1 MAGHER
7 SVFCSIPEHGTSSM
21 GHVLGGKGWNL
32 MLQRKSCFCAIVVA
46 LLFLSPPTTEAIDY
60 TTYWPPEQLDA
71 LQSLWAAWNRSTP
84 NPGSNLA
91 GWNSSQTLPCWQ
103 EYDQFAPNWRGVQC
117 LDAKMDCTAPDSTNK
132 SDCNGYIIGLT
143 LNNASIHG
151 VLPPEIGNITT
162 LATLELTGNPNLTG
176 PLPYE
181 INYPYLYTLD
191 LHDNGFNGTLPD
203 MPQLYTLLNVD
214 LSGNQFVGRFLP
226 QIHKWAYLQIL
237 KLARNHF
244 NDTIPRDAFVNM
256 TQMESLDLSVN
267 KLTGAVPDLTKCT
280 NLQSLVL
287 SNNSFSG
294 PLPDLT
300 TFTSLRTLKLAYN
313 NLTGSFPFLSSFVN
327 ASTVNGTLSVLDL
340 SGTQL
345 TGSVTNWNASDM
357 ISLEELYLDN
367 NRISGTLDVSH
378 LIASGFVRNVSATG
392 SQGLRTLSMMNT
404 DITDVIYEEG
414 SIGGIKTL
422 VRLQGTPYCN
432 SKTADDGT
440 RCFCQQFC
448 SNQGSLNNTKVIII
462 AAVTSSIAILLMV
475 IAFAAAYLYRTRRY
489 KRYLLLQV
497 QQKFEEFDV
506 KPTIFPYNELRLATR
521 DFHPD
526 MKLGE
531 GGYGAVYKGVLPSKS
546 TVAVKQLFVKNTQG
560 IDDFLNEVVLITGMK
575 HRNLVNLKGCCLREH
590 QRLLVYEYVDNYDI
604 DQVLLRGE
612 HKTPLSWAVRQNI
625 CLGVARGLHY
635 LHSLAKPRIIH
646 RDIKASNILLDKSF
660 EPKIADF
667 GLALLFPDEKSHI
680 MTVHVAG
687 TKGYLAPEYAS
698 LGQLSEKVDVFSFGV
713 LCLEVLSGRR
723 NIEESVPLDEVYL
736 SKWAWKLH
744 AEGKLMDL
752 VDPIMNL
759 QDDEKADVQR
769 LFNIALL
776 CSQDSAEERP
786 TMARVVA
793 MLQHDTE
800 SEVVVL
806 NSGKRERQLDSVRLL
821 AFGKGELPTVTET
834 EDEAE
839 TSTLNPR
846 ASRRESVRRDGEL
859 ITVDGLI
866 QLSEMRAR

>member
-1 MAGHER
+1 MVGHR
-7 SVFCSIPEHGTSSM
+7 SVTWSISEHSTNSM
-21 GHVLGGKGWNL
+21 EYMLGGKGWSV
-32 MLQRKSCFCAIVVA
+32 KSLCAAVTVA
-46 LLFLSPPTTEAIDY
+46 LLLLSPPTTEANSY
-60 TTYWPPEQLDA
+60 TSWDKGQLDA
-71 LQSLWAAWNRSTP
+71 LQSLWAAWNQSTP
-84 NPGSNLA
+84 NPASNLA
-91 GWNSSQTLPCWQ
+91 GWNSSQRLPCSQ
-103 EYDQFAPNWRGVQC
+103 EYDNFTPNWRGVQC
-117 LDAKMDCTAPDSTNK
+117 LDASIDCTTTNT
-132 SDCNGYIIGLT
+132 SEVNCNGYIIGLT

-162 LATLELTGNPNLTG
+162 LTTLELTENPNLTG

-203 MPQLYTLLNVD
+203 MPLLFTLLNVD

-226 QIHKWAYLQIL
+226 QIHEWAYLQIL

-280 NLQSLVL
+280 NLQSLEL

-300 TFTSLRTLKLAYN
+300 MFTSLRKLKLANN
-313 NLTGSFPFLSSFVN
+313 NLTGSFPFTSFVN
-327 ASTVNGTLSVLDL
+327 ANTVNGSLSVLDL
-340 SGTQL
+340 SGTLL

-414 SIGGIKTL
+414 SIGGIRTL
-422 VRLQGTPYCN
+422 VRLQGSPYCET
-432 SKTADDGT
+432 KTADDGT

-448 SNQGSLNNTKVIII
+448 SNLQGSLNNKKVIII
-462 AAVTSSIAILLMV
+462 AAATSSIAILLMV

-723 NIEESVPLDEVYL
+723 NIEESLPLVEVYL

-752 VDPIMNL
+752 VDPTMNL

-786 TMARVVA
+786 TMAKVVA
-793 MLQHDTE
+793 MLQHDSE

-806 NSGKRERQLDSVRLL
+806 NSGKKERQLDSMQLL
-821 AFGKGELPTVTET
+821 GFGKEELITVT

-846 ASRRESVRRDGEL
+846 ASRRESFRRDGQL
-859 ITVDGLI
+859 STVEGLI
-866 QLSEMRAR
+866 QLSEMRPR